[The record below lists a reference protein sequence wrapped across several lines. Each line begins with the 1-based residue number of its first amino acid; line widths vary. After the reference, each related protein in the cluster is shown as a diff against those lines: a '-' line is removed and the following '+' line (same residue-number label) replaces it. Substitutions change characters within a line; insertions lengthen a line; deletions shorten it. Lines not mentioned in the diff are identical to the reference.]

1 MVKLVLPGSWRLRTE
16 DRQLPHKNR
25 ASRARSRAFPAGA
38 ARTSLP
44 AMTDDQFRESR
55 AALILLGLA
64 VLSVLIFGAVTLLIQ
79 IE

>member
-1 MVKLVLPGSWRLRTE
+1 
-16 DRQLPHKNR
+16 
-25 ASRARSRAFPAGA
+25 
-38 ARTSLP
+38 
-44 AMTDDQFRESR
+44 MTDDQFRESR